1 MDGDVNFASRL
12 RWWRERGGFSQLK
25 LAIEADVSQRHVS
38 FLELGR
44 TKPSREMVLR
54 LAVALDVPL
63 RQRNTLLV
71 AAGFAPIW
79 RETNLDAPELA
90 EIRAA
95 LDYILAQQEPYP
107 AVVVDRH
114 WKLLKANAATVRFVE
129 FLVGPLS
136 PGTSVNLADAL
147 VGPDVLRPF
156 LANWEAVVR
165 YFIRTVEADAVADGS
180 TETAALLERLLAYP
194 DVRPLLK
201 TPMVEAPG
209 GPVLPMHFR
218 KDQVALNLFTT
229 LTNLGAPQ
237 DITLQELR
245 IESFFA
251 MDDATAKTFRAWAE
265 PAA

>member
-1 MDGDVNFASRL
+1 MDGDVSFASRL

-63 RQRNTLLV
+63 RQRNTLLA
-71 AAGFAPIW
+71 AAGFVPIW

-90 EIRAA
+90 AIRKA

-107 AVVVDRH
+107 AVVVDRQ
-114 WKLLKANAATVRFVE
+114 WKAQSQCRYGPVRRI
-129 FLVGPLS
+129 
-136 PGTSVNLADAL
+136 PGRAIVPWYFGVNFADAL
-147 VGPDVLRPF
+147 VGPDILRPF
-156 LANWEAVVR
+156 LVNWEAVVR
-165 YFIRTVEADAVADGS
+165 YFIRTVEADAVA
-180 TETAALLERLLAYP
+180 TAP
-194 DVRPLLK
+194 PRPLLYWNGYWLILMCARYSK
-201 TPMVEAPG
+201 RRWWSTRRPCAAHAFP
-209 GPVLPMHFR
+209 

-229 LTNLGAPQ
+229 LTNSGAPQ

-265 PAA
+265 PMA